1 MQTQMMNALSS
12 TPNPKLS
19 HSEYSIMK
27 RLTVSENKRFL
38 VHEDGTPFFYLG
50 DTAWELFHRCD
61 RDEADLYLRN
71 RAEKG
76 FTVIQAV
83 VLAEENGLH
92 DPNSLGEIPL
102 HDDDPTRPNDKY
114 FEHVDNIV
122 QRAAKLGLVIG
133 MLPTWG
139 DKWNKKWGAG
149 PEVFTSEN
157 ARVYGEWLGRRYRDH
172 ANIIWILG
180 GDRPVENDTHRAII
194 DAIAEGIAAGDG
206 GSHLKTFHPM
216 GGGTSATYFHD
227 APWLD
232 FNMWQSGHGRHR
244 DNYVSVAQDYARTP
258 VKPVLDGEPGYE
270 DHKAG
275 FQLQNGFLDHY
286 DVRKSLYW
294 ALFAG
299 ACGHTYGCHDV
310 WQMWKPGRRGVN
322 HPRLPWTKAI
332 DLPGAGQMQ
341 HARKL
346 LESRQY
352 LSRVPDQSLVVAQPQ
367 DQEGNEQQFLH
378 VAATRDSEGSYALL
392 YFPADV
398 SVDVDLSKLSGD
410 SIRACWF
417 DPRSGRGTE
426 PETFPRSGTR
436 SFRPPEWGP
445 DWVLVLD
452 DVASSYPI
460 PGTTA

>member
-1 MQTQMMNALSS
+1 MKAD
-12 TPNPKLS
+12 
-19 HSEYSIMK
+19 EYSIMK

-38 VHEDGTPFFYLG
+38 IHEDGTPFFYLG
-50 DTAWELFHRCD
+50 DTAWELFHRTD
-61 RDEADLYLRN
+61 REEADHYLRN
-71 RAEKG
+71 RADKG

-92 DPNSLGEIPL
+92 DPSSMGEIPL

-114 FEHVDNIV
+114 FEHVDYIV
-122 QRAAKLGLVIG
+122 QRAAELGLVIG

-149 PEVFTSEN
+149 PEVFTPEN
-157 ARVYGEWLGRRYRDH
+157 ARVFGEWLGRRYRDS

-180 GDRPVENDTHRAII
+180 GDRPVENENHRAVM
-194 DAIAEGIAAGDG
+194 DSMAEGLTAGDG
-206 GSHLKTFHPM
+206 GLHLKTFHPM
-216 GGGTSATYFHD
+216 GGGTSSAYFHKSS
-227 APWLD
+227 WLD

-244 DNYVSVAQDYARTP
+244 DNYNSIAQDYDRTP

-299 ACGHTYGCHDV
+299 ACGHTYGCHDI
-310 WQMWKPGRRGVN
+310 WQFWIPGRRGVN
-322 HPRLPWTKAI
+322 HPRLPWTEAI

-341 HARKL
+341 HARRL
-346 LESRQY
+346 LESRPY
-352 LSRVPDQSLVVAQPQ
+352 LSRVPDPSLISAQPG
-367 DQEGNEQQFLH
+367 DKDGNEQQHLH
-378 VAATRDSEGSYALL
+378 VVATRDSQGSYALL

-398 SVDVDLSKLSGD
+398 AVEVDLSKLSGD
-410 SIRACWF
+410 SIRATWF
-417 DPRSGRGTE
+417 DPRSGRSTE
-426 PETFPRSGTR
+426 ADTFPRSDKR
-436 SFRPPEWGP
+436 SFKAPEWGP

-452 DVASSYPI
+452 DTSRNYPV
-460 PGTTA
+460 PGTNS

>member
-1 MQTQMMNALSS
+1 
-12 TPNPKLS
+12 
-19 HSEYSIMK
+19 MK
-27 RLTVSENKRFL
+27 RLTVSDNKRFL

-61 RDEADLYLRN
+61 RGEADLYLRN
-71 RAEKG
+71 RAAKG

-92 DPNSLGEIPL
+92 DANSLGEIPL
-102 HDDDPTRPNDKY
+102 LDDDPTRPNEKY
-114 FEHVDNIV
+114 FEHVDYIV
-122 QRAAKLGLVIG
+122 QRAAELGLVIG

-149 PEVFTSEN
+149 PEVFTPEN
-157 ARVYGEWLGRRYRDH
+157 ARVYGEWLGRRYRDST
-172 ANIIWILG
+172 NIIWILG
-180 GDRPVENDTHRAII
+180 GDRPVENETHRAII
-194 DAIAEGIAAGDG
+194 NGMAEGLAEGDG

-216 GGGTSATYFHD
+216 GGGTSSAYFHE

-244 DNYVSVAQDYARTP
+244 DNYASIAQDYARTP
-258 VKPVLDGEPGYE
+258 IKPVLDGEPGYE

-294 ALFAG
+294 GLFAG

-322 HPRLPWTKAI
+322 HPRLSWTEAI

-346 LESRQY
+346 LESRPY
-352 LSRVPDQSLVVAQPQ
+352 LTRVPDQSLIDAQPVN
-367 DQEGNEQQFLH
+367 DDGEEQQHLH
-378 VAATRDSEGSYALL
+378 VVATRDSEGTYALL
-392 YFPADV
+392 YFPADSTV
-398 SVDVDLSKLSGD
+398 EVDLSKLSGD
-410 SIRACWF
+410 TIRAHWF
-417 DPRSGRGTE
+417 DPRRGQSIE
-426 PETFPRSGTR
+426 ADTFPRSGKH
-436 SFRPPEWGP
+436 SFKAPEWGP

-452 DVASSYPI
+452 DASRNYPVPGASS
-460 PGTTA
+460 